1 MNTYHATPYDI
12 SAAGFYFENYEEYL
26 AKAEQHTN
34 EYGDKVEEFEIQFI
48 EGENYELFKALE
60 VSQGNLKLWFDEYE
74 DLEGEDLVRAIY
86 IAEYSGYETSEILS
100 KLEDIRLF
108 EGTAIEFAEE
118 YLEDTGTLDE
128 IPENLRYYFDVERFA
143 NDMIMNGDI
152 CEVTIMNTNYIIQ
165 EG

>member
-12 SAAGFYFENYEEYL
+12 SATGFYFENHEEYL
-26 AKAEQHTN
+26 AKAEHHTN
-34 EYGDKVEEFEIQFI
+34 DYGDKVEEFEIQFI
-48 EGENYELFKALE
+48 EGDNYELFKALE

-74 DLEGEDLVRAIY
+74 DLEGDDLVRAIY
-86 IAEYSGYETSEILS
+86 IAEYSGCETNEILS
-100 KLEDIRLF
+100 KLEDMRLF
-108 EGTAIEFAEE
+108 EGTATEFAEE

-128 IPENLRYYFDVERFA
+128 IPETLRYYFDVERFA

-152 CEVTIMNTNYIIQ
+152 YEVTIMNTNYIVQ